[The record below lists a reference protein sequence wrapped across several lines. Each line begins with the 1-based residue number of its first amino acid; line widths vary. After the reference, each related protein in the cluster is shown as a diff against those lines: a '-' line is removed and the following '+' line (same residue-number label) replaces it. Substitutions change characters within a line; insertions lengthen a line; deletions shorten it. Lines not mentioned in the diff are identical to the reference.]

1 MDGYAGKILNIN
13 LNDGNARDFIVPED
27 VVHKYIGGK
36 GLGVWLLYNGVDP
49 QVDPFGPDNVLIL
62 MTGPLTGSDIPGV
75 NHLSIVTKSP
85 LTGALAEASLGGDF
99 ALKLKSCGYDGVI
112 LRGASKRPIIVD
124 ITEGHWKIRDA
135 TALWG
140 QNVVRTQELLASKA
154 ASIICIGPA
163 GEHLVRYST
172 IVSGEHTAQR
182 GGTGAVMGSKLV
194 KALRVG
200 GTLSTPIFDKDRLK
214 RPAESI
220 KNKLKAPGAYPT
232 SGTAGNVGL
241 SAAKGALPV
250 RSFSLGTFDRQSRIS
265 GDALRKLV
273 RRKAS
278 GCPGC
283 SISCTTEARIETKSG
298 SIKVKGP
305 GYQALTMLGSN
316 LLIDDLEAVIRNN
329 YVCYLLGLDPVS
341 TGGTIATAMELTE
354 KGRLDLPLKFG
365 SAREVGPLLPLIA
378 ERRGPGKELADGS
391 TFLVI
396 RYGYREV
403 AMEVK
408 QMEMSGY
415 DPRACWG
422 QGLGF
427 ATSQGGG
434 SNIGSMMASAEL
446 QGYPIS
452 IPATKV
458 AGKVKLTIFAQNMFN
473 SLACVGSCFH
483 ASYCIVVVPDWIKAL
498 PGFMTDFFAGHMP
511 GFASAFVDVGDYHRA
526 LSYVTGIRYDRR
538 AFLRAG
544 ERVFN
549 LERLFNLREGFTSK
563 DDALPLRFIGEP
575 FRDGPVA
582 GKVVPMTK
590 MLPRYYR
597 QRKWNDVGIPTIQG
611 LAKLGIDGGSAG
623 KAG

>member
-13 LNDGNARDFIVPED
+13 LSEGSARDFIVPED

-36 GLGVWLLYNGVDP
+36 GLGIWLLYNGVQPQIDP
-49 QVDPFGPDNVLIL
+49 MSPDNVLLL
-62 MTGPLTGSDIPGV
+62 MTGPLTGLDIPGV
-75 NHLSIVTKSP
+75 NHMSVVTKSP
-85 LTGALAEASLGGDF
+85 LTGAVVEASLGGDF
-99 ALKLKSCGYDGVI
+99 AEKLKSCGYDGVI
-112 LRGASKRPIIVD
+112 LRGKAKRPVIID
-124 ITEGHWKIRDA
+124 ITEGRWKIRDA
-135 TALWG
+135 TSLWG
-140 QNVVRTQELLASKA
+140 ANVVRTQELLASKV
-154 ASIICIGPA
+154 ASVICIGPA
-163 GEHLVRYST
+163 GENMVRFAT

-200 GTLSTPIFDKDRLK
+200 GTFQTPIFDKDRLK
-214 RPAESI
+214 RPAEAI

-232 SGTAGNVGL
+232 AGTAGNVEL
-241 SAAKGALPV
+241 SASKGALPV
-250 RSFSLGTFDRQSRIS
+250 RSFSMGSFDRQTRIS

-273 RRKAS
+273 RRKATGCS
-278 GCPGC
+278 GCP
-283 SISCTTEARIETKSG
+283 ISCTNEARLETKSG
-298 SIKVKGP
+298 SMKVKGP
-305 GYQALTMLGSN
+305 GYQGLTMLGSN
-316 LLIDDLEAVIRNN
+316 LLIDDLEAIIRNN
-329 YVCYLLGLDPVS
+329 YACYLLGLDPVS
-341 TGGTIATAMELTE
+341 TGGTIATAMELAE

-408 QMEMSGY
+408 QMEMAGY
-415 DPRACWG
+415 DPRGCFG

-427 ATSQGGG
+427 ATSPAGG

-446 QGYPIS
+446 QGFPIS
-452 IPATKV
+452 IPATKA
-458 AGKVKLTIFAQNMFN
+458 AGKVRLTIFTQNMFN
-473 SLACVGSCFH
+473 SLACVGACFR
-483 ASYCIVVVPDWIKAL
+483 ASYCIVGVPDWVKAL
-498 PGFMTDFFAGHMP
+498 PGFMTDFAAGHMA
-511 GFASAFVDVGDYHRA
+511 GLSSKFVDIGDYYRA

-563 DDALPLRFIGEP
+563 DDAIPLRFIGEP
-575 FRDGPVA
+575 FREGPAA

-597 QRKWNDVGIPTIQG
+597 QRRWTDVGIPTIQG
-611 LAKLGIDGGSAG
+611 LNRLGIEQGSAEEI
-623 KAG
+623 